1 MKVRTKS
8 WGDTSDLTQKST
20 KIYKFIDF
28 RLVELSLEINFSLKW
43 HFYGSK
49 CTKLHPST
57 NQITGTNNTV
67 YVKSRLEA

>member
-28 RLVELSLEINFSLKW
+28 RLVELSLEINFSLK
-43 HFYGSK
+43 
-49 CTKLHPST
+49 
-57 NQITGTNNTV
+57 
-67 YVKSRLEA
+67 